1 MIEKV
6 AYNPHSNHSS
16 ITMTLR
22 SITTLLV
29 LVFLSMPAAGQ
40 SLESLSAGQ
49 QALLKNQSLTVELPG
64 LQLMTESGEEVSLGY
79 SRHWIPYRGYE
90 RISERQFFQ
99 MTGNMELAQK
109 VQRARKNKL
118 LMLGLGGLSF
128 IAGTAL
134 MISGSRKASQF
145 NGSQMGPMMAGGLL
159 VAVGGGTM
167 GFTAARMQLQETPYW
182 IARDVASAYNDQLVQ
197 EMGN

>member
-1 MIEKV
+1 
-6 AYNPHSNHSS
+6 
-16 ITMTLR
+16 
-22 SITTLLV
+22 
-29 LVFLSMPAAGQ
+29 MPAAGQ